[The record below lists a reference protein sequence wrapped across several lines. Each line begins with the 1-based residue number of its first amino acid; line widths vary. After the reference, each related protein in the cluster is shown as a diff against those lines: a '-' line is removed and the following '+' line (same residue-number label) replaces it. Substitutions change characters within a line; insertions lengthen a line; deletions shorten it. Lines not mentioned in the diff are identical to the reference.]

1 MAQGLGL
8 GAFTVE
14 GMGSISDQGTKSQQD
29 AWQQNQT
36 KQKLV
41 EVMN

>member
-1 MAQGLGL
+1 MIQGLGL
-8 GAFTVE
+8 GAFIVE

-29 AWQQNQT
+29 ANKT